1 MSLTTWFTLLRK
13 TGTPKKSSCPYKLEP
28 NLCGTQSQ
36 PSLDWLGTRSSVF
49 SKQST
54 HANGRAMRKILIMRW
69 LIVMWCLSL
78 VFLTSCAGRVVL
90 LESGE
95 MIALDNGRYSVS
107 EEWVSERL
115 HFENDMVKRLSEC
128 NDD

>member
-1 MSLTTWFTLLRK
+1 
-13 TGTPKKSSCPYKLEP
+13 
-28 NLCGTQSQ
+28 
-36 PSLDWLGTRSSVF
+36 
-49 SKQST
+49 
-54 HANGRAMRKILIMRW
+54 MRW